1 MDKITQITNYVVEVN
16 KMKLTAASLNIANA
30 DAQSSTSAGVYKE
43 IVVESSGNAQIV
55 NFLQNSGAELSS
67 YLGAEY
73 TQAINEEK
81 RYMPS
86 SPYADSMGFVYSSNI
101 DHSKQMLDVQN
112 SKRVYESALKIYQMH
127 MDMNSAILKIGK

>member
-1 MDKITQITNYVVEVN
+1 MDKIAQITNYVVEVN
-16 KMKLTAASLNIANA
+16 KMKMTAASLNIANA
-30 DAQSSTSAGVYKE
+30 DAQSNTSAGVYKE
-43 IVVESSGNAQIV
+43 LMVESSGSNQIV
-55 NFLQNSGAELSS
+55 DFLHERNATLSS
-67 YLGAEY
+67 YLNAEY
-73 TQAINEEK
+73 TQAVNEEK
-81 RYMPS
+81 RYSPD